1 MGIQPNALSSN
12 PLVRP
17 FQQFFRTEAAGGV
30 LLLVCALVALVWAN
44 TPWAASYFAL
54 WSTVVTAGFGSFEIS
69 KPLLLWINDG
79 LMAIFFFVVGLEIK
93 REVLMGELGSPR
105 KAALAL
111 VAALGGMV
119 VPALLYTAV
128 NAGGEGAAGWGIPM
142 ATDIA
147 FALGVLALLGR
158 RAPLAL
164 KVFLTALAIID
175 DLGAVLVI
183 AFFYTAQLELGYL
196 AFGAGV
202 LAALV
207 ILNRSGV
214 RRTAPYLV
222 LGVALWLAFLKSGVH
237 ATIAGVLL
245 AMTIPARRLLD
256 DSAFL
261 ARGRELLDRFARDV
275 KPGEGLPTADQADVL
290 HALEDAAER
299 LDTPLHRMEHA
310 LHGWVAFG
318 IMPVFALANAGVA
331 LGGGLP
337 LGSPVTLGVIL
348 GLFAGKQLGV
358 TGFSWLAV
366 RMGWAELPQGVSWR
380 QLYGVSLLTGI
391 GFTMSLFIANLAFD
405 SPAVLDGA
413 KVGIL
418 AASLIAGVA
427 GWLVLSRGAAR
438 E

>member
-348 GLFAGKQLGV
+348 GLFVGKQLGV
-358 TGFSWLAV
+358 TVFSWLAV